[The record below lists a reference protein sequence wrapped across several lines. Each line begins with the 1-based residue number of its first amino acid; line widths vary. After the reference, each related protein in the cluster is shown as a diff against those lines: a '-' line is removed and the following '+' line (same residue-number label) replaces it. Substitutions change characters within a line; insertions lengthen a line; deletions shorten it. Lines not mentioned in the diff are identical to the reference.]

1 MSRTITENVSSN
13 FTIFLKFVI
22 PTFWIIFFGL
32 LLIVVLVSDAVTM
45 SSFSLSTLRI
55 GIVVFYLL
63 GLLILYWAVM
73 RLKRVEMDD
82 AFVYATNYFKT
93 YRYPYHNIEKIEE
106 SDYLFFRS
114 IHIYLKEPGK
124 FGKKITFVAH
134 RNRFDNFIK
143 THPEQFRHLLDEK
156 GK

>member
-1 MSRTITENVSSN
+1 MSRIKTENVSSN

-22 PTFWIIFFGL
+22 PTFWTIFFGL
-32 LLIVVLVSDAVTM
+32 LLIVVFVSDAFVM
-45 SSFSLSTLRI
+45 SSFSLGTLRI
-55 GIVVFYLL
+55 GIALFYFL
-63 GLLILYWAVM
+63 GLAILYWAMM

-82 AFVYATNYFKT
+82 AFVYVTNYIKT
-93 YRYPYHNIEKIEE
+93 YRYPYHNLEKIEE
-106 SDYLFFRS
+106 SDYLLFRS

-124 FGKKITFVAH
+124 FGKKMTFVAH

-156 GK
+156 K